1 MQIDI
6 NADMGESFGLYR
18 MGNDEEFMRFITS
31 ANIACGFHA
40 GDPTVMHK
48 TVALA
53 KAHGVQVGAHPGLPD
68 RQGFGRR
75 EMNCSVD
82 EIYDDVMY
90 QAGALKAFVEAA
102 GMRLHHVKPHG
113 SLYGMANRRAE
124 VAEAI
129 CRAILDIDKDL
140 YFYTMKK
147 GLVGEVAQR
156 MGVRVV
162 YELYGDLDYDAQGNL
177 VITRHHDPHK
187 PEDVARKVLGMV
199 QQGKVKATDGTE
211 IAIQG
216 SSVCLHSDTPGAI
229 EILKAVNQA
238 LKNSGRTLAAPP
250 L

>member
-53 KAHGVQVGAHPGLPD
+53 KAQGVQVGAHPGLPD

-102 GMRLHHVKPHG
+102 GMSELKKTSPPRSAASTTTRSPVSGRLIYQPK
-113 SLYGMANRRAE
+113 
-124 VAEAI
+124 
-129 CRAILDIDKDL
+129 
-140 YFYTMKK
+140 
-147 GLVGEVAQR
+147 
-156 MGVRVV
+156 
-162 YELYGDLDYDAQGNL
+162 
-177 VITRHHDPHK
+177 
-187 PEDVARKVLGMV
+187 
-199 QQGKVKATDGTE
+199 
-211 IAIQG
+211 
-216 SSVCLHSDTPGAI
+216 SSVVGSVLAQVTP
-229 EILKAVNQA
+229 LSSN
-238 LKNSGRTLAAPP
+238 T
-250 L
+250 